1 VNAFDPCRDEQVV
14 SRGTQWREQHE
25 PRSKPRRV
33 LAGDFAGALQVYPSS
48 EPILPMMIDAKL
60 CAHFADVCLR
70 AVEQE
75 DDPTYRA
82 MLFELAAEWLIDAE
96 RELQASTRQRGK
108 RGRAR

>member
-14 SRGTQWREQHE
+14 SRGTQWREQHK
-25 PRSKPRRV
+25 PRSKPLGVFGWRLCGRPQ
-33 LAGDFAGALQVYPSS
+33 ACPSS
-48 EPILPMMIDAKL
+48 VPISPMMIDAKL

-82 MLFELAAEWLIDAE
+82 MLLKLAKKWSNDAE
-96 RELQASTRQRGK
+96 RELRSIDAIDT
-108 RGRAR
+108 AE

>member
-1 VNAFDPCRDEQVV
+1 M
-14 SRGTQWREQHE
+14 QWREQHK
-25 PRSKPRRV
+25 PRSKPLRV
-33 LAGDFAGALQVYPSS
+33 LAGDFAGALQVCPSS
-48 EPILPMMIDAKL
+48 EPISPMMIDAKL

-82 MLFELAAEWLIDAE
+82 TLLKLATEWLIDAQE
-96 RELQASTRQRGK
+96 RYEASTRQRGK